1 MDPTLKATGKAL
13 GSKLHPPWY
22 PNSHLQFTVYS
33 RSYRT
38 SLYDALNFPFAFSV
52 VSGGFFDILPIIFT
66 FRRLFG
72 SNLIIQLQS
81 NYSIAIG
88 LFDCNLIIRLQFD
101 YSIAE

>member
-1 MDPTLKATGKAL
+1 MDPTLKATGRAL
-13 GSKLHPPWY
+13 GSKMHPPSY
-22 PNSHLQFTVYS
+22 TNSHLQSTPK
-33 RSYRT
+33 SYRT
-38 SLYDALNFPFAFSV
+38 SFYAALSFPFAFSV
-52 VSGGFFDILPIIFT
+52 AGGGFFDILPIIFT